1 MTNQRLP
8 AIVDYSNPVH
18 HRAGAQFAAEAGS
31 LTFLATWGLNRP
43 EPGLPTE
50 VLAKHYVAIGVS
62 VPEVVPDATGNLSG
76 RI

>member
-18 HRAGAQFAAEAGS
+18 HRAGGQVAAEAGS

-43 EPGLPTE
+43 EPG
-50 VLAKHYVAIGVS
+50 HSYGGIG
-62 VPEVVPDATGNLSG
+62 ETLRGNRRIGAGSG
-76 RI
+76 AGGDRRFS